1 MPKMS
6 SPTVDFDYR
15 PILSLP
21 ITSKVF
27 ERIVLN
33 QLKEPLEQHQVLCS
47 MQSGYRNHSYVYEC
61 G

>member
-21 ITSKVF
+21 IISKVF

-33 QLKEPLEQHQVLCS
+33 QLKESLEQHQVLCS
-47 MQSGYRNHSYVYEC
+47 VQSGYRNHSYVCEC